1 MSTNEKSKLILN
13 EIEHYL
19 QFDIMQRDYAEK
31 GIIKALK
38 IIEKEEKKHEIG

>member
-31 GIIKALK
+31 RSS
-38 IIEKEEKKHEIG
+38 EKTNKYN